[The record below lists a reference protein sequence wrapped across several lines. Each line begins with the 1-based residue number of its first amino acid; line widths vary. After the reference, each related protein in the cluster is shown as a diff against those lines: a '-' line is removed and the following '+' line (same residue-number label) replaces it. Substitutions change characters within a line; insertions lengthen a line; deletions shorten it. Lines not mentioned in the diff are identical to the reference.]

1 MNTRRS
7 FLRQAALVTAA
18 LTIDPARLF
27 SRPANTKGFRKI
39 GLQLYTLR
47 DALATD
53 VKGTIE
59 KVAAIG
65 YNQVETFYGEAGP
78 HSTNQFWGLD
88 PKAFKSLLKTNGL
101 TTPSGHYQLNDYL
114 TPGNGKDTSLKSQI
128 AIAAAVGQAYF
139 VVPVPPLYLWDKH
152 PATSD
157 DYKFIAAQLNKAGE
171 LCKRSNLKMAY
182 HNHFWEFRKLPDSK
196 ETGYD
201 ILLKE
206 TVPSLVSFELD
217 LFWTIKSGVDP
228 VVLFKQAPGR
238 FPMLHIK
245 DVAKDNTATIA
256 DTGNETS
263 EHILSGVTFTEVGTG
278 SVNFKQILEHAPTG
292 GVKYL
297 YVEQDKITID
307 PFDSVRQS
315 CTYVKQHLLTT

>member
-27 SRPANTKGFRKI
+27 SRPVNTAGFRKI

-47 DALATD
+47 DALAKD

-65 YNQVETFYGEAGP
+65 YNQVETFYGEEGP
-78 HSTNQFWGLD
+78 YSTHQFWGLD

-114 TPGNGKDTSLKSQI
+114 TPGNGKDSSLKSQI
-128 AIAAAVGQAYF
+128 AIAAAVGQTYF
-139 VVPVPPLYLWDKH
+139 VVPVPPLYLWDKN
-152 PATSD
+152 PATGD

-171 LCKRSNLKMAY
+171 LCKQSNLKMAY
-182 HNHFWEFRKLPDSK
+182 HNHFWEFRKLPGGN

-206 TVPSLVSFELD
+206 TAPSLVHFELD
-217 LFWTIKSGVDP
+217 LFWTVKSGVDP
-228 VVLFKQAPGR
+228 VALFKQAPGR
-238 FPMLHIK
+238 FPMLHVK
-245 DVAKDNTATIA
+245 DIDKANTATIV

-263 EHILSGVTFTEVGTG
+263 EHILSGVAFTEVGKG
-278 SVNFKQILEHAPTG
+278 SINFKQILENAHTG

-307 PFDSVRQS
+307 PFDSIRES